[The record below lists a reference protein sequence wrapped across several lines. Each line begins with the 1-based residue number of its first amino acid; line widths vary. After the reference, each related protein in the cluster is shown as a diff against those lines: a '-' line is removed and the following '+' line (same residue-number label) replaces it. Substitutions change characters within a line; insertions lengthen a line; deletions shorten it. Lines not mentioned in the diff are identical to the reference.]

1 VRKLLLLTLIPLGAW
16 LLPAAAGAPEASN
29 SVTLSTR
36 VPVTAIA
43 ADGKRAALLIPGHGR
58 WRVVIWEPA
67 AHRVL
72 PIHTESDADPGGSV
86 ALAGTRVA
94 WDDWWGGLTIE
105 TRVSSAT
112 IAHPAAVSLGSD
124 EGTDGG
130 PGWEVLAPR
139 GDGKLLAF
147 TVQLRCDADGSEPD
161 CPPGRQTGD
170 VVYAT
175 IWRAAP
181 SGNCSTSL
189 NDFRRPGHCRRV
201 ATARGKLTVLDV
213 DAGRIAAR
221 TDDGVR
227 LLTGDGRRLRDFS
240 VRNVSAAGLSGH
252 RIALRVPGA
261 FEIYDTRSGELVEKI
276 PAQGGADRLGDLESG
291 ILVTATGKKVTLR
304 RLSDGHTAQFHARGW
319 AHAQL
324 EPSGLF
330 VAGARRVTF
339 TPMANVVR
347 HLR

>member
-1 VRKLLLLTLIPLGAW
+1 MRKLLLLTLIPLGAW
-16 LLPAAAGAPEASN
+16 FLPSAAGAPQTSN
-29 SVTLSTR
+29 SMTLSTR
-36 VPVTAIA
+36 TPVTAIA
-43 ADGKRAALLIPGHGR
+43 ADGKRAALLLPEQGR
-58 WRVVIWEPA
+58 WRIVIWEPT

-72 PIHTESDADPGGSV
+72 RIHSESDADPGGSV

-112 IAHPAAVSLGSD
+112 VAHPAAVSLGSD

-147 TVQLRCDADGSEPD
+147 TVQQRCDADGSEPD

-221 TDDGVR
+221 TDDGLR
-227 LLTGDGRRLRDFS
+227 LLTGDGRRLRDFP
-240 VRNVSAAGLSGH
+240 VKRMSAAALSGN

-261 FEIYDTRSGELVEKI
+261 FEIYDTGSGELVEKI
-276 PAQGGADRLGDLESG
+276 PVQGGADRLGDLESG
-291 ILVTATGKKVTLR
+291 ILVTATGKTVTLR
-304 RLSDGHTAQFHARGW
+304 RLSDGHTARFHARGW
-319 AHAQL
+319 AYAQL

-339 TPMANVVR
+339 TPMVNVVR
-347 HLR
+347 RLR